1 MSIVMK
7 KLFPIFICLFLL
19 FISGGCSSNGAGT
32 YEFKDEKGN
41 LYTLVL
47 NSNES
52 AICTYT
58 VYEEYGEWVQDGPI
72 IVAHFVPPVI
82 AWWPNG
88 PGSMIELHSSY
99 LLIYDGYVYAN
110 PDACKAGSTKLRLP
124 IKKVR

>member
-1 MSIVMK
+1 MK
-7 KLFPIFICLFLL
+7 KLFPIFIGLFLL
-19 FISGGCSSNGAGT
+19 FISVGCSSSGAGT

-58 VYEEYGEWVQDGPI
+58 VYEEYGDWAQDGPI

-88 PGSMIELHSSY
+88 PGSMIELRSVY
-99 LLIYDGYVYAN
+99 LLIHDNYVYQNIEAF
-110 PDACKAGSTKLRLP
+110 KAGSTKLRLP
-124 IKKVR
+124 IKKVK